1 MSSSSSTNDDDVD
14 DIIKRFLEHHYP
26 DVARRA
32 RGTIAAATKHDSLAK
47 DFYFNCRRFDTR
59 QSTNADLQY
68 LRALFGDVRLY
79 CRGMNRFS
87 DAVYPDYD
95 ANTICIND
103 RQFAILA
110 HVALQQRPV
119 AFAELTRPEEYVVV
133 LSEDI
138 RVVASS
144 SRGLERT
151 MLLREALEIFAG
163 QWIVRS
169 NRADDD
175 SWFGL
180 TRNGIEIHP
189 LEDWID
195 IVHDRTLAE
204 LLFSNNQKYDLFLME
219 ATIGKWASFVKLRE
233 GDNAVMQFADRK
245 FNEQAFLE
253 NFAAVAPEKT
263 FPGCMVYLRDEKHYL
278 HEVLFRCDKIL
289 HVRPRK
295 KYTEIADTSFEPE
308 QQRPAATAAESTAD
322 ARAEDDDNKEQNG
335 RPAAQKDFGVMTE
348 AEAKRQECRNRLRA
362 RLQRRKKK
370 TL

>member
-1 MSSSSSTNDDDVD
+1 MSSSSSTNDDDSD
-14 DIIKRFLEHHYP
+14 DNIKRYLEHHYP
-26 DVARRA
+26 DVVRHAQ
-32 RGTIAAATKHDSLAK
+32 GTIAAAAKSGRLAK

-87 DAVYPDYD
+87 DAVYPDFG
-95 ANTICIND
+95 ANAICIND
-103 RQFAILA
+103 RQFAMLA
-110 HVALQQRPV
+110 HVALQQRPA
-119 AFAELTRPEEYVVV
+119 AFAELTWPEEYVVV

-169 NRADDD
+169 NRANDD

-195 IVHDRTLAE
+195 IAHDRTLAE
-204 LLFSNNQKYDLFLME
+204 LLFSNNQEYDLWLME
-219 ATIGKWASFVKLRE
+219 ATIGKWASFVKLPE

-245 FNEQAFLE
+245 FYEQAVFE
-253 NFAAVAPEKT
+253 NFATVAPEKA
-263 FPGCMVYLRDEKHYL
+263 FLGCLAYLRDEAHYL
-278 HEVLFRCDKIL
+278 NDVLFRCNNL
-289 HVRPRK
+289 LQVRPHK
-295 KYTEIADTSFEPE
+295 KYTEIADTRFEPE
-308 QQRPAATAAESTAD
+308 QQRPTATAAELTAD
-322 ARAEDDDNKEQNG
+322 ARTEDDNKEQNG

-348 AEAKRQECRNRLRA
+348 AEAKRQECRDRLRA
-362 RLQRRKKK
+362 RLQRRKKNPF
-370 TL
+370 

>member
-26 DVARRA
+26 NVVRRA
-32 RGTIAAATKHDSLAK
+32 RGTIAAAAKHDSLAK

-59 QSTNADLQY
+59 QSTNTDLQY

-87 DAVYPDYD
+87 DAVYPDFD

-110 HVALQQRPV
+110 HVALQQRPA
-119 AFAELTRPEEYVVV
+119 AFAELSRPEKDVVV
-133 LSEDI
+133 LTEDI

-144 SRGLERT
+144 SRGMERT
-151 MLLREALEIFAG
+151 MLLRDALEIFAG
-163 QWIVRS
+163 QWIVRANS
-169 NRADDD
+169 AAGDD

-180 TRNGIEIHP
+180 TRNGIEIHS

-195 IVHDRTLAE
+195 ITHDRTLAE
-204 LLFSNNQKYDLFLME
+204 LLFSRNRQYDLFQIE
-219 ATIGKWASFVKLRE
+219 ASIGKWASFVKIRE
-233 GDNAVMQFADRK
+233 GDDDVMQFLNRN
-245 FNEQAFLE
+245 FSEREFLD
-253 NFAAVAPEKT
+253 NFAAVAPEKQ
-263 FPGCMVYLRDEKHYL
+263 FLGCLAYLRDEAHYL
-278 HEVLFRCDKIL
+278 NDVLFRCNAVL
-289 HVRPRK
+289 QVRPHI
-295 KYTEIADTSFEPE
+295 KYTEIADTRFKSE
-308 QQRPAATAAESTAD
+308 QQHPIATAAESTAD
-322 ARAEDDDNKEQNG
+322 ARAEDNDKEQNG